1 VSTIGINA
9 HLLSSEAGYR
19 RAGIHHYIVQLLQH
33 LPAAEAERYD
43 VFTGHRPSFTR
54 PDMRFIPSRLPT
66 SRRRVRILWEQLVW
80 PYAAWRAGH
89 DLLHSLAFVTPLLA
103 PAPTVVTVYDLS
115 FLHYPEQF
123 PALQR
128 LYLTTQTRRSCR
140 QARRVVA
147 ISHSGRRDIVEL
159 FGVTPERVDVVP
171 PGVDEQFRP
180 LPAAE
185 VARFRRQHDLPE
197 AFVLHVG
204 TLQPRKNLPVLLE
217 AMAQLGRPELPLY
230 LVGGRGWLYEEI
242 DARIEA
248 LGLQRQVRF
257 TGYVDDDSRPLW
269 YNAASLLVFPSL
281 YEGFGMPVLEALA
294 CGTPV
299 IAANASAIPEAGGNA
314 ALYFEPADVAGLVK
328 QMLAV
333 LDSPEQAAT
342 MRAEGLHYASTFSW
356 TISGRAMSDVYH
368 RALAISGRQIAH
380 LPERR

>member
-1 VSTIGINA
+1 MSTIGINA
-9 HLLSSEAGYR
+9 HLLSGEAGYR
-19 RAGIHHYIVQLLQH
+19 RAGIHHYIVQLLRH
-33 LPAAEAERYD
+33 LPAAAEGRYD
-43 VFTGHRPSFTR
+43 VFTGHQPGFTR
-54 PDMRFIPSRLPT
+54 PDMRFISSRLPT
-66 SRRRVRILWEQLVW
+66 ARRSARILWEQLVW
-80 PYAAWRAGH
+80 PLAAWREGH
-89 DLLHSLAFVTPLLA
+89 DLLHSMAFVTPLLA

-115 FLHYPEQF
+115 FIHYPEQF

-147 ISHSGRRDIVEL
+147 ISHSGRRDIVQL
-159 FGVTPERVDVVP
+159 FGVAPERVDVVP
-171 PGVDEQFRP
+171 PAVDEQFRP

-197 AFVLHVG
+197 AFLLHVG

-217 AMAQLGRPELPLY
+217 ALARLGRPELPLY
-230 LVGGRGWLYEEI
+230 LVGGRGWLYQEI
-242 DARIEA
+242 DARIDA

-257 TGYVDDDSRPLW
+257 AGYVDDESLPFW

-299 IAANASAIPEAGGNA
+299 VAANASAIPEAGGDA
-314 ALYFEPADVAGLVK
+314 ALYFESGDVAGLVK

-342 MRAEGLHYASTFSW
+342 MRAEGLHHAGTFSW
-356 TISGRAMSDVYH
+356 TNSGRAMSDVYH
-368 RALAISGRQIAH
+368 RALSISERQIAH